1 MIHNEIYTLRRAT
14 IDDASACALIVD
26 DWIEKTVEMPR
37 LFDKHKL
44 TEMIRNAIPLREVW
58 VIGQPINGYISYN
71 PDLLQISALY
81 VNKRGEG
88 IGKILL
94 DRIKSDHKY
103 LHLWSHEF
111 NNSAHKFY
119 KREGFQVKNRNPPN
133 PCLNPWVSIRDNTVD
148 LTTVYAFRCNCNLQ
162 TKCIYA

>member
-1 MIHNEIYTLRRAT
+1 MIQNEIYTLRRAI

-37 LFDKHKL
+37 LFGKHML

-58 VIGQPINGYISYN
+58 VIGQPIIGYISYD

-81 VNKRGEG
+81 VIRRGEG
-88 IGKILL
+88 IEKILL
-94 DRIKSDHKY
+94 DQVKSDLKY
-103 LHLWSHEF
+103 LQLWSHEF

-119 KREGFQVKNRNPPN
+119 KREGFQLKNR
-133 PCLNPWVSIRDNTVD
+133 
-148 LTTVYAFRCNCNLQ
+148 
-162 TKCIYA
+162 

>member
-71 PDLLQISALY
+71 PDYLPISALY
-81 VNKRGEG
+81 VSKRGEG

-94 DRIKSDHKY
+94 DQIKSNHKY
-103 LHLWSHEF
+103 LQLWSHEF

-119 KREGFQVKNRNPPN
+119 KREGFKFKNRKDHGSDGIPE
-133 PCLNPWVSIRDNTVD
+133 
-148 LTTVYAFRCNCNLQ
+148 LQ
-162 TKCIYA
+162 FEWIGK